1 MLKRKILENR
11 ELLIKVKEMKI
22 DQARHAEQQM
32 LSALKDTVHQ
42 MEDIKEQAK
51 GDSASADNVLK
62 SLERMEEIRI
72 KMEEKDKM
80 VEMLAE
86 IDIARLL
93 NGMEKQESNP
103 TSGEG
108 KSKQSEPGKKP
119 T

>member
-11 ELLIKVKEMKI
+11 ELLIRVKEMQI
-22 DQARHAEQQM
+22 NQSRNAEQQM
-32 LSALKDTVHQ
+32 LSALKDTVHT

-51 GDSASADNVLK
+51 GDSASADSVLK
-62 SLERMEEIRI
+62 SLERMEEVRM

-86 IDIARLL
+86 IDIAKLL
-93 NGMEKQESNP
+93 NGMEKQESGP
-103 TSGEG
+103 KSGEG
-108 KSKQSEPGKKP
+108 KSKQSDPGKKP